1 MLHIGQKCKQGRQAL
16 EGNPAR
22 KFIKSV
28 DLVERELKKE
38 KEEVVIKGLPLLEAA
53 KSFNK
58 VVEGCMGVELQP
70 DWVVFIESFKE
81 KYLATNM
88 SVTPKVHMV
97 FDHIKDFIKLKGD
110 AHGLGYYSKQA
121 MEAQHHDFKTHWE
134 KRKVHPDHPEFGERL
149 KKAVSRY
156 SAMHI

>member
-1 MLHIGQKCKQGRQAL
+1 MYFSFILDENVSKDGRPL
-16 EGNPAR
+16 EGNQAI

-70 DWVVFIESFKE
+70 D
-81 KYLATNM
+81 
-88 SVTPKVHMV
+88 
-97 FDHIKDFIKLKGD
+97 
-110 AHGLGYYSKQA
+110 
-121 MEAQHHDFKTHWE
+121 
-134 KRKVHPDHPEFGERL
+134 
-149 KKAVSRY
+149 
-156 SAMHI
+156 